1 AVSQRSPAAAKEP
14 GMPPEEGKERPVMLV
29 VGSSAWVLDENLR
42 GPSGD
47 LRFDLFSSALS
58 WLREQSDLGKLV
70 EDKAT
75 PEYELKATPEDGRI
89 WRLYILP
96 GILMM
101 LGVVSLGIGVW
112 VVRRR

>member
-1 AVSQRSPAAAKEP
+1 VL
-14 GMPPEEGKERPVMLV
+14 LV
-29 VGSSAWVLDENLR
+29 VGYSLWVSDENLR
-42 GPSGD
+42 GPAGD

-75 PEYELKATPEDGRI
+75 PEYELRASPPEGYI
-89 WRLYILP
+89 WRLYVLP

-101 LGVVSLGIGVW
+101 LAVVGLGLGVW